1 MPPPLSQLP
10 GSLQVSGILPVLFRA
25 GDQRARV
32 QLSVTCARPQPRANG
47 QRPDPHPASRP
58 PFLQRQGPGPGAHAE
73 SSFPWG
79 ETAWP
84 ERDTCLLLES
94 RGSSGQLLGKP
105 LTVKKMTNEPLTQ
118 CLEAP
123 DPAKEDGRPQSL
135 RGGGL
140 GRPPGARQA
149 VCVCVCVVSRWVCF
163 CLEPGLRLLEEAS
176 TCPAHTGRDR
186 FNQRNVP
193 SLSAGPD
200 CGPGQGSG
208 DCARVS
214 RSLGS
219 GHKSVARGLPHSHTA
234 GKRGIR
240 LSLLCSPGHVGATRP
255 GGAGAWGGAGPAG
268 PGARAGLG
276 SPEAAPGGR
285 GALLG
290 PRLAG

>member
-1 MPPPLSQLP
+1 MSPSRVSRSASSQPGLPWPLGLSCGDLVGGPGHSAGEVTWAYSADPRTCQPPAPVRRAQPHPSAPPAASMPPPLSQLP
-10 GSLQVSGILPVLFRA
+10 GSLQVSGILPVLFCA

-135 RGGGL
+135 RGGAWDD
-140 GRPPGARQA
+140 PQA
-149 VCVCVCVVSRWVCF
+149 QGKLCVCVCVWCLGGCVS
-163 CLEPGLRLLEEAS
+163 AS
-176 TCPAHTGRDR
+176 
-186 FNQRNVP
+186 
-193 SLSAGPD
+193 
-200 CGPGQGSG
+200 
-208 DCARVS
+208 S
-214 RSLGS
+214 R
-219 GHKSVARGLPHSHTA
+219 
-234 GKRGIR
+234 
-240 LSLLCSPGHVGATRP
+240 
-255 GGAGAWGGAGPAG
+255 
-268 PGARAGLG
+268 GLG
-276 SPEAAPGGR
+276 SWR
-285 GALLG
+285 KLVLVLLTLVG
-290 PRLAG
+290 TDSIREMSPP